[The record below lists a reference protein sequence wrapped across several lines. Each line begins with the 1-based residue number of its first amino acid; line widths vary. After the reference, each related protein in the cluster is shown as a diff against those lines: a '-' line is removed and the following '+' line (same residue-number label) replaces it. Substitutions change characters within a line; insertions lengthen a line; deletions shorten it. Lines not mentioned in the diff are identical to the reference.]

1 MFQALKDI
9 AYDIKQFLNIPLFH
23 IGTTAFTLWTFIYI
37 FGLLIALFFIS
48 GKLRKWISE
57 GLLINRNVD
66 VGVRQAT
73 GSIVRY
79 VIVTIGFVVIL
90 QTAGIDLSAIT
101 ILAGALGV
109 GVGFGLQNIVNN
121 FVSGLIILFER
132 PIKVGDRIQV
142 EDVNGDVIRISWRST
157 TIVTNNNITII
168 VPNSEFITARV
179 INWSYVNR
187 NVRFNFPVPVSYS
200 ADPEVVRRLL
210 LEVVEAHPAVL
221 KEPRPNILL
230 REFRESSMLFLMR
243 IWTRELATRPGVLQS
258 ELNYAVMK
266 KFRAHNI
273 PVPYPHQ
280 ELHIRSGKLN
290 VRVQD
295 DNIDESSGQGS

>member
-1 MFQALKDI
+1 MFQSLKNI
-9 AYDIKQFLNIPLFH
+9 LYDIKQFLNIPIFD
-23 IGTTAFTLWTFIYI
+23 IGSTAFTLWTFLYI
-37 FGLLIALFFIS
+37 FGLLILLFFIS

-57 GLLINRNVD
+57 GLLINRSVD
-66 VGVRQAT
+66 VGIRQAT

-79 VIVTIGFVVIL
+79 VIVSIGFIVIL

-121 FVSGLIILFER
+121 FVSGIIILFER

-142 EDVNGDVIRISWRST
+142 EEVNGDVIRISWRST

-168 VPNSEFITARV
+168 VPNSEFITSRV

-187 NVRFNFPVPVSYS
+187 NVRFNFPVPVSYN
-200 ADPEVVRRLL
+200 ADPEIVRKLL
-210 LEVVEAHPAVL
+210 MEVVEEHPAIL

-243 IWTRELATRPGVLQS
+243 IWTRELASRPGALQS

-280 ELHIRSGKLN
+280 ELHIRSGN
-290 VRVQD
+290 VDVRMTTGD
-295 DNIDESSGQGS
+295 GGEP